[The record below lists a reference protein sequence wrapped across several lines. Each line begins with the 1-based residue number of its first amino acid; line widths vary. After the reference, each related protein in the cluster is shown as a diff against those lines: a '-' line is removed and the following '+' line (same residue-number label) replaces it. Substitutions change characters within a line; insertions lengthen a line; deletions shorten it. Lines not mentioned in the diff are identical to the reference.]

1 MLCVLARHGDA
12 PQTKKVV
19 YMYPSVGK
27 ELASVLVMG
36 CHHTRASH
44 DVGVERALVIP
55 HKHAHPHSLPSLLH
69 QQVPCIC
76 QLVVELTQSVADCG
90 M

>member
-1 MLCVLARHGDA
+1 MPQMCTSVHADARQA
-12 PQTKKVV
+12 KKVV

-27 ELASVLVMG
+27 EFAGVLVMG
-36 CHHTRASH
+36 SHHTRASH

-69 QQVPCIC
+69 Q
-76 QLVVELTQSVADCG
+76 
-90 M
+90 